1 MYSGGTVA
9 QLSICSAKKF
19 HKVDYPWTLRPFS
32 KLVFSKEFKNV
43 SLLWIRLERRDS
55 TSRESKVKKGFLTVF
70 EKVSNN
76 CNVASGHAKHFT
88 LVSSPMFLT
97 WGIIWDHFCEPQI
110 RLKAKNRVDGL

>member
-1 MYSGGTVA
+1 MVSSLFLCEYSG
-9 QLSICSAKKF
+9 
-19 HKVDYPWTLRPFS
+19 FS
-32 KLVFSKEFKNV
+32 FLFALGV
-43 SLLWIRLERRDS
+43 ERRDS
-55 TSRESKVKKGFLTVF
+55 TSRESKVKKGFVAVF

-110 RLKAKNRVDGL
+110 CLKAKNRVVGL